1 MINNNDCKNYKNLCL
16 LCFARLS
23 ESCDTCHIFKKM
35 AANVPQNGGNYV
47 PAHVSG
53 VGSAVGV
60 GEGHNPEQV
69 SFIIV

>member
-1 MINNNDCKNYKNLCL
+1 MIAKITRIYVYCVLPD
-16 LCFARLS
+16 FQSHVTRA
-23 ESCDTCHIFKKM
+23 IFLKKM